1 MYCAGA
7 RYADGAVSD
16 SEFSL
21 SPSPNPGNRCF
32 CGQSITNDG
41 VYCSVVCARSDAI
54 NSLCYK
60 PNQPP
65 PRALYTPDTVDQ
77 PPSLS
82 SAFCS
87 LPRDSS
93 AGSLDSCATQDEEW
107 QASHYRRLARSDV
120 RRQERRE
127 ERRRRRAE
135 GSMGDSISNSS
146 RSTVL
151 STSSSMSRVPDL
163 VGGNGG
169 GHSRNAS
176 SASSVSSLASSAF
189 SLSRNSSTA
198 SNASRRAFGGGLNV
212 DCVIEEAEDEQEWLR
227 SEAPKPYAPAS
238 MRRHGHHKSEG
249 GRSMSM
255 RKRKQTPDAL
265 PFGMGQDMRDVL
277 DEIIHLEQ
285 SFLTPEQEPDIS
297 TADDLPPPR
306 LFTSS
311 FGPPRTPSPS
321 SCKKRIA
328 TSKAPGA
335 PGAPLR
341 GHRASLSQSALAP
354 LSPALPARP
363 ASLVSMHQSS
373 LSESHTALY
382 LATASP
388 STSTR
393 RSASPMLETRR
404 SLTFDADSAGPSINF
419 DFASP
424 MAGGRP
430 GSLVMPP
437 RGFEASPL
445 LTPVNRRFTH
455 TRTPQAI
462 HPSMDGWRFPSPSHA
477 HATPTRPTH
486 AREPETPL
494 QIGRESSSA
503 GKGIQPALLW
513 PPAGQNLEPAL
524 FSEDGDVSMQSPGGQ
539 RVSRE
544 W

>member
-1 MYCAGA
+1 MYGAGA
-7 RYADGAVSD
+7 RYAEEAVSD

-21 SPSPNPGNRCF
+21 SPSPNPGNACF
-32 CGQSITNDG
+32 CGQPITNDG

-60 PNQPP
+60 SNQPP
-65 PRALYTPDTVDQ
+65 ARALYIPDAGNQ
-77 PPSLS
+77 LPSFGSALS
-82 SAFCS
+82 S

-93 AGSLDSCATQDEEW
+93 AGSLDSCTGQDEEW
-107 QASHYRRLARSDV
+107 QASHYRRLARSDA

-135 GSMGDSISNSS
+135 GSMGDSIGNNN
-146 RSTVL
+146 RSTNM
-151 STSSSMSRVPDL
+151 SSSSSMSRVPDL
-163 VGGNGG
+163 VGGHGG
-169 GHSRNAS
+169 GHSRNGS

-198 SNASRRAFGGGLNV
+198 SNASRRAFGGGVNV
-212 DCVIEEAEDEQEWLR
+212 DSVIEEAEDEQEWLR
-227 SEAPKPYAPAS
+227 SEATKPYAPSS
-238 MRRHGHHKSEG
+238 MRKHGHQKSGE
-249 GRSMSM
+249 GRSMSS
-255 RKRKQTPDAL
+255 RRRKQTPDAL

-277 DEIIHLEQ
+277 NEILHLEQ
-285 SFLTPEQEPDIS
+285 SYLTPEQEVDIS

-311 FGPPRTPSPS
+311 FGPPRTPSPA
-321 SCKKRIA
+321 SCKKRVLP
-328 TSKAPGA
+328 SRAPDA
-335 PGAPLR
+335 PFR

-354 LSPALPARP
+354 HSPAMPARP
-363 ASLVSMHQSS
+363 TSLVGMHQSS

-393 RSASPMLETRR
+393 RSASPTLETRR
-404 SLTFDADSAGPSINF
+404 SLTFDANSAGPSINL

-424 MAGGRP
+424 PPLARP
-430 GSLVMPP
+430 GSLTMPP
-437 RGFEASPL
+437 RGFESSPL

-462 HPSMDGWRFPSPSHA
+462 HPSMDGWRFPSPFHA
-477 HATPTRPTH
+477 HATPTKPTH
-486 AREPETPL
+486 LREPETPEP
-494 QIGRESSSA
+494 IGRDHSGGA

-513 PPAGQNLEPAL
+513 PPAGQNLQPAL
-524 FSEDGDVSMQSPGGQ
+524 FAEDADVNMGSPGGE
-539 RVSRE
+539 RVRSRE